1 MQIYRSTKIAPNN
14 PKGSMLQQASLHVM
28 RQLGKRQSIIP
39 RWSIFRSCSICN
51 HQTVHSPLVFPVIFG
66 FPHHWT
72 RCSLPLYFLHLFAV
86 STHDCWFKEHC
97 QEVWCIFLHT
107 WTPSSTILSIV
118 HCTRLYSIR
127 ISYWIILQHCFH
139 MFSIVFHQFHQGRA
153 VAGWHPHASRWS
165 LDMTAD
171 TRFGHGK
178 WQVHL
183 QKCRDFG
190 WFSLISISWFSVNQ
204 NGENNHNSTSKNC
217 QQTMWIWC
225 ETGMCPIKRMVFDLM
240 LSLRRSWR

>member
-28 RQLGKRQSIIP
+28 RQLGKPQSIIP

-127 ISYWIILQHCFH
+127 ISYWIILQYCFLY
-139 MFSIVFHQFHQGRA
+139 VFYSFPSVPPARQSRGRVTSSHLEMVTRHDRGHSVWPWKNGRFTCRNA
-153 VAGWHPHASRWS
+153 EISDDPHWFIYHDVAWAKMGR
-165 LDMTAD
+165 TIK
-171 TRFGHGK
+171 T
-178 WQVHL
+178 QL
-183 QKCRDFG
+183 QKLGTVNKQCG
-190 WFSLISISWFSVNQ
+190 SVVKQ
-204 NGENNHNSTSKNC
+204 GC
-217 QQTMWIWC
+217 V
-225 ETGMCPIKRMVFDLM
+225 R
-240 LSLRRSWR
+240 

>member
-86 STHDCWFKEHC
+86 STHDCWFKKHC
-97 QEVWCIFLHT
+97 QEAWWHLMVYLFAHLNSILDHTLHS
-107 WTPSSTILSIV
+107 P
-118 HCTRLYSIR
+118 LYSTVLHQN
-127 ISYWIILQHCFH
+127 IILNHTPAL
-139 MFSIVFHQFHQGRA
+139 FSYVFYSFPSVPPARQSRGR
-153 VAGWHPHASRWS
+153 VTTSSR
-165 LDMTAD
+165 LEMV
-171 TRFGHGK
+171 TRPDRGH
-178 WQVHL
+178 
-183 QKCRDFG
+183 
-190 WFSLISISWFSVNQ
+190 
-204 NGENNHNSTSKNC
+204 
-217 QQTMWIWC
+217 
-225 ETGMCPIKRMVFDLM
+225 
-240 LSLRRSWR
+240 SLRPWKMAASPAEMPRFRMILIDLIYIMM

>member
-127 ISYWIILQHCFH
+127 ISYWIILQYCFLY
-139 MFSIVFHQFHQGRA
+139 VFYSFPSVPPARQSRGR
-153 VAGWHPHASRWS
+153 VTTSSR
-165 LDMTAD
+165 LEMV
-171 TRFGHGK
+171 TRPDRGH
-178 WQVHL
+178 
-183 QKCRDFG
+183 
-190 WFSLISISWFSVNQ
+190 
-204 NGENNHNSTSKNC
+204 
-217 QQTMWIWC
+217 
-225 ETGMCPIKRMVFDLM
+225 
-240 LSLRRSWR
+240 SLRPWKMAASPAEMPRFRMILIDLIYIMM

>member
-51 HQTVHSPLVFPVIFG
+51 HQTVHSPLVFPWSSG
-66 FPHHWT
+66 
-72 RCSLPLYFLHLFAV
+72 SLTTELVVLCHFTFCCFYPLIVGSKNTIKKL
-86 STHDCWFKEHC
+86 DGIW
-97 QEVWCIFLHT
+97 WCIFLHT

-139 MFSIVFHQFHQGRA
+139 MFSIVFHQFHQLGRA
-153 VAGWHPHASRWS
+153 VAGWQHPHASRWS
-165 LDMTAD
+165 LDLTAD

-190 WFSLISISWFSVNQ
+190 WFSLI
-204 NGENNHNSTSKNC
+204 
-217 QQTMWIWC
+217 
-225 ETGMCPIKRMVFDLM
+225 
-240 LSLRRSWR
+240 

>member
-39 RWSIFRSCSICN
+39 RWSMFRSCSICN

-139 MFSIVFHQFHQGRA
+139 MFSIVFHQFHPAEPWQGDNILTPRDGHSTWPRTLA
-153 VAGWHPHASRWS
+153 SAMENGRFSCRNAEISDDSHWFNIYHDVAWAKMGR
-165 LDMTAD
+165 TI
-171 TRFGHGK
+171 TT
-178 WQVHL
+178 QL
-183 QKCRDFG
+183 QKTVNKQCG
-190 WFSLISISWFSVNQ
+190 SVVKQ
-204 NGENNHNSTSKNC
+204 GC
-217 QQTMWIWC
+217 V
-225 ETGMCPIKRMVFDLM
+225 R
-240 LSLRRSWR
+240 

>member
-72 RCSLPLYFLHLFAV
+72 RCSLPLYFLLFLPMIVV
-86 STHDCWFKEHC
+86 SKNTVKKFGVSFCTLE
-97 QEVWCIFLHT
+97 LHPRPYSPYSVVLNC
-107 WTPSSTILSIV
+107 TPSEYHTESYSSTV
-118 HCTRLYSIR
+118 FY
-127 ISYWIILQHCFH
+127 
-139 MFSIVFHQFHQGRA
+139 MFSIVFHQFHQLGRA
-153 VAGWHPHASRWS
+153 VAGWHPHTSRWS

-171 TRFGHGK
+171 TQFGHGK
-178 WQVHL
+178 MAGSPAEMP
-183 QKCRDFG
+183 RFRMI
-190 WFSLISISWFSVNQ
+190 LIDLYISWCSV
-204 NGENNHNSTSKNC
+204 S
-217 QQTMWIWC
+217 
-225 ETGMCPIKRMVFDLM
+225 
-240 LSLRRSWR
+240 

>member
-139 MFSIVFHQFHQGRA
+139 MFSIVFHQFHQLGRA
-153 VAGWHPHASRWS
+153 VAGWHPHTSRWS

-171 TRFGHGK
+171 TQFGHGK
-178 WQVHL
+178 MAGSPAEMP
-183 QKCRDFG
+183 RFRII
-190 WFSLISISWFSVNQ
+190 LIDLYISWCSV
-204 NGENNHNSTSKNC
+204 S
-217 QQTMWIWC
+217 
-225 ETGMCPIKRMVFDLM
+225 
-240 LSLRRSWR
+240 